1 MSNIKEFEGYVT
13 PTWCAGCGDFG
24 ILNALKQALANLDLK
39 PHQVLLLSGIGCG
52 SKLPHYI
59 RANVYDSLHGRP
71 VPVASGAKLANHNLK
86 VIVASGDGD
95 SYGIGVNHFINAARR
110 NVDIV
115 HIVQNNQ
122 VYGLTK
128 GQYSP
133 TSDLGYVTTTSP
145 EGTIEF
151 AINPISLALSS
162 GATFIS
168 RSFSGDIKHLTQT
181 LMKAIQHKGY
191 SLVDVLQPC
200 VTFNKKNTYEW
211 YRARIYDVN
220 EEKGYNLSDKQ
231 LAWQKAQEWG
241 NKIPVGVIYEDTTRP
256 TYEEQ
261 IPALKSGTL
270 VKQDLN
276 KKVLEDFE
284 NLKDSFV

>member
-1 MSNIKEFEGYVT
+1 MTDISEFSNGVK

-24 ILNALKQALANLDLK
+24 ILQSLKQALAKLDLK
-39 PHQVLLLSGIGCG
+39 PHQALLLSGIGCG
-52 SKLPHYI
+52 SKLPHYM

-71 VPVASGAKLANHNLK
+71 IPVAQGAKLANHELN
-86 VIVASGDGD
+86 VIVTSGDGD
-95 SYGIGVNHFINAARR
+95 SYGIGANHFINAARR
-110 NVDIV
+110 NTDIV
-115 HIVQNNQ
+115 HIIQNNQ

-133 TSDLGYVTTTSP
+133 TSDLGYITTTSP
-145 EGTIEF
+145 EGNIELS
-151 AINPISLALSS
+151 INPIALALSA

-168 RSFSGDIKHLTQT
+168 RSFSGNIKHLTDIII
-181 LMKAIQHKGY
+181 KAIQHKGY

-211 YRARIYDVN
+211 YRQRIYDVN
-220 EEKGYNLSDKQ
+220 EDKSYNPSDKNS
-231 LAWQKAQEWG
+231 AWQKSQGWG
-241 NKIPVGVIYEDTTRP
+241 DKIPIGIIYEEIRP

-261 IPALKSGTL
+261 IPALKAGPL
-270 VKQDLN
+270 FKQDLN

-284 NLKDSFV
+284 HIKDSFT

>member
-1 MSNIKEFEGYVT
+1 MTNLKEFEGLVK
-13 PTWCAGCGDFG
+13 PTWCPACGDFG

-52 SKLPHYI
+52 SKLPHYM

-71 VPVASGAKLANHNLK
+71 VPVAQGAKLANHQLK
-86 VIVASGDGD
+86 VIVTSGDGD
-95 SYGIGVNHFINAARR
+95 SYGIGANHFINAARR

-151 AINPISLALSS
+151 AINPIALALSS

-168 RSFSGDIKHLTQT
+168 RSFSGDVKHLTST
-181 LMKAIQHKGY
+181 IMKAIQHKGY

-220 EEKGYNLSDKQ
+220 EKGGYDPANKE
-231 LAWQKAQEWG
+231 LAWKTAQEWQD
-241 NKIPVGVIYEDTTRP
+241 KIPVGVIYEDTTRP

-261 IPALKSGTL
+261 LPALKAGPL

-276 KKVLEDFE
+276 KKVLDDFE
-284 NLKDSFV
+284 NLKNSFV